1 MIADFHHP
9 PDRCGSDSAKWG
21 KYAGRDIL
29 PLWVADMDFAAPPAV
44 RTALEKRVA
53 HGVFGYG
60 APWPALTESVLAYL
74 ENAYDWR
81 VQPAWLVWLPGL
93 VTGINI
99 AVRSVCNGTDDPA
112 GVLTSVPAYPPFLAA
127 PKHGGQPL
135 RTVALQQT
143 EDGRWRMDIA
153 ALEAACVPGTK
164 LLLLCHPHNPV
175 GRCWS
180 RAELEQIA
188 DFAARRDLVVC
199 SDEIHC
205 DLILDED
212 KRHLP
217 FALLGEAAAARSIT
231 LMAPSKTFNIPGL
244 ACALAIIPDA
254 RLRQCFLRVMQ
265 GIVPHVNVLAL
276 AACEAAFRDCAR
288 WHQDL
293 LCLLRQNRDR
303 LEAAVACLPGLSMSH
318 VEATYLAWIDARALA
333 SVLPLPDDL
342 SPAAYFETCGLGFSD
357 GADFGA
363 PGWVRFNFGCAP
375 ELLERAL
382 ARLRHAVEN
391 PVIPART

>member
-1 MIADFHHP
+1 MNADFLHP
-9 PDRCGSDSAKWG
+9 PERRGSDSSKWG

-44 RTALEKRVA
+44 RRALEKRVA

-60 APWPALTESVLAYL
+60 APGSALIDSTLAYL
-74 ENAYDWR
+74 ENTYGWQ
-81 VQPAWLVWLPGL
+81 VQASWLVWLPGL

-99 AVRSVCNGTDDPA
+99 AVRSACADAGDAA
-112 GVLTSVPAYPPFLAA
+112 GVLTGIPVYPPFLAA
-127 PKHGGQPL
+127 PKHGAQPL
-135 RTVALQQT
+135 RAAALAQV
-143 EDGRWRMDIA
+143 DGRWTMDFA
-153 ALEAACVPGTK
+153 ALEAACLPGTK

-180 RAELEQIA
+180 RAELMQIA
-188 DFAARRDLVVC
+188 DFAARHDLLVC

-205 DLILDED
+205 DLILDAD

-217 FALLGEAAAARSIT
+217 FAMLDEAAAGRSIT

-244 ACALAIIPDA
+244 GCAFAVIPDTG
-254 RLRQCFLRVMQ
+254 LRQRFLRVMQ

-276 AACEAAFRDCAR
+276 AACEAAFRDCAQWR
-288 WHQDL
+288 QEL

-303 LEAAVACLPGLSMSH
+303 LEAAVAALPGLSMAH

-333 SVLPLPDDL
+333 HGLSLPKDM
-342 SPAAYFETCGLGFSD
+342 SPAAYFETRGLGFSD

-363 PGWVRFNFGCAP
+363 PGWVRCNFGCAP

-382 ARLRHAVEN
+382 IRLRHAVET
-391 PVIPART
+391 PVASA

>member
-1 MIADFHHP
+1 
-9 PDRCGSDSAKWG
+9 
-21 KYAGRDIL
+21 
-29 PLWVADMDFAAPPAV
+29 
-44 RTALEKRVA
+44 
-53 HGVFGYG
+53 
-60 APWPALTESVLAYL
+60 VLAYL
-74 ENAYDWR
+74 ENAHGWR

-99 AVRSVCNGTDDPA
+99 AVRSVRDGANDPA
-112 GVLTSVPAYPPFLAA
+112 GVLTNTPVYPPFLAA
-127 PKHGGQPL
+127 PKLGGQPL
-135 RTVALQQT
+135 RTAALLQT
-143 EDGRWRMDIA
+143 DGRWRMDIA
-153 ALEAACVPGTK
+153 ALEAACLPGTK

-175 GRCWS
+175 GRCWNQ
-180 RAELEQIA
+180 AELSQIA
-188 DFAARRDLVVC
+188 DFAARHDLVVC

-217 FALLGEAAAARSIT
+217 FAMLGEAAAARSIT

-276 AACEAAFRDCAR
+276 AACEAAFRDCACWR
-288 WHQDL
+288 QDL
-293 LCLLRQNRDR
+293 LRLLRQNRDR
-303 LEAAVACLPGLSMSH
+303 LEAAVARLPGLSMSH

-333 SVLPLPDDL
+333 HALSLPEDL
-342 SPAAYFETCGLGFSD
+342 SPAAYFETRGLGFSD
-357 GADFGA
+357 GADFGS
-363 PGWVRFNFGCAP
+363 PGWARFNFGCAP

-382 ARLRHAVEN
+382 ARLCHAVEN
-391 PVIPART
+391 PVIPARV

>member
-1 MIADFHHP
+1 MDADFHHP
-9 PDRCGSDSAKWG
+9 PDRRGSDSVKWG

-44 RTALEKRVA
+44 RAALEKRVA

-60 APWPALTESVLAYL
+60 APWPALTDSILAYL

-81 VQPAWLVWLPGL
+81 VEAAWLVWLPGL
-93 VTGINI
+93 VTGINV
-99 AVRSVCNGTDDPA
+99 AARSVCAGANDAA
-112 GVLTSVPAYPPFLAA
+112 GVLTNIPVYPPFLAA
-127 PKHGGQPL
+127 PKHGAQPL
-135 RTVALQQT
+135 RTAALAQT
-143 EDGRWRMDIA
+143 DGRWTMDIA

-164 LLLLCHPHNPV
+164 LLLFCHPHNPV

-180 RAELEQIA
+180 RAELAQIA
-188 DFAARRDLVVC
+188 DFAARHDLTVC

-205 DLILDED
+205 DLILDAD

-217 FALLGEAAAARSIT
+217 FALLDAAAAARSIT

-244 ACALAIIPDA
+244 ACAFAIIPDA
-254 RLRQCFLRVMQ
+254 KLRQRFLRVMQ
-265 GIVPHVNVLAL
+265 GIVPHVNVLAF
-276 AACEAAFRDCAR
+276 AACEAAFRDCAA

-293 LCLLRQNRDR
+293 RGLLRQNRDR
-303 LEAAVACLPGLSMSH
+303 LEAVVAALPGLSMTH

-333 SVLPLPDDL
+333 HTLSLPEAL
-342 SPAAYFETCGLGFSD
+342 SPAAYFETRGLGFSD

-363 PGWVRFNFGCAP
+363 PGWIRFNFGVSP

-391 PVIPART
+391 PVVPARV